1 MVQFSGASRFVWNK
15 CLAMNLAR
23 LESKQRILWYEE
35 MAFWLTLWRSSENYD
50 FLKAVHS
57 QVLQQKL
64 KDLDRA
70 FKDGFDKNQ
79 PLKKL
84 PKFKKK
90 GISDSF
96 RYPQGFK
103 LEPHKNQIYL
113 PKIGWVKYFNS
124 QPISG
129 TPKNVTV
136 SRRGKHWLVSIQVE
150 IETPK
155 PRHPSNDIIGLDL
168 GIKRFVTLSD
178 GTYINP
184 ANYFKKWEKKLAFLQ
199 RGLSRKQKFSANW
212 KKQKQKVSGQHEKI
226 ARGRQDFLHKVSTQ
240 LSQNHAMIVIEDL
253 KVKNMSASAKGTLE
267 QPGRNIQAKSGLNKA
282 ILDQGWAS
290 FVSMLEY
297 KQEWRGGEVL
307 KVPPQYTSQTC
318 PVCSHVS
325 KENRKSQSEF
335 ECTACHYAENADF
348 VGALNVLARGHRV
361 LACGELALATL

>member
-1 MVQFSGASRFVWNK
+1 MVQFSGAGRFVWNK
-15 CLAMNLAR
+15 CLAMSLSR

-35 MAFWLTLWRSSENYD
+35 MAFWLTLWRSSEDYG
-50 FLKAVHS
+50 FLKSVHS
-57 QVLQQKL
+57 QILQQKL

-79 PLKKL
+79 PLKRM
-84 PKFKKK
+84 PAFKRKSV
-90 GISDSF
+90 SDSF

-103 LEPHKNQIYL
+103 LAADKHQIYL

-124 QPISG
+124 QKIVG

-136 SRRGKHWLVSIQVE
+136 SRGGKHWFVSVQVE
-150 IETPK
+150 IETAK
-155 PRHPSNDIIGLDL
+155 PQHPSKSMIGLDL
-168 GIKRFVTLSD
+168 GIKRFVTFSD
-178 GTYINP
+178 GTAISPLNH
-184 ANYFKKWEKKLAFLQ
+184 FRKWEKKLAFLQ
-199 RGLSRKQKFSANW
+199 RGLSRKEKCSANW
-212 KKQKQKVSGQHEKI
+212 RKQKQKVSRQHEKI

-240 LSQNHAMIVIEDL
+240 ISKNHAMIVIEDL
-253 KVKNMSASAKGTLE
+253 KVRNMSASATGTLE
-267 QPGRNIQAKSGLNKA
+267 QPGVNVRAKSGLNKS

-307 KVPPQYTSQTC
+307 KVPPHHTSQTC

-325 KENRKSQSEF
+325 PENRRSQSEF
-335 ECTACHYAENADF
+335 ECTACHYRENADF